1 MRTLGALNMTTRDGI
16 PRFRTTPEFEEKYCT
31 GCKEYWPC
39 DPEFF
44 RKMHGYWAAR
54 CRACEAEG
62 IRRSREKSLGRR
74 AVNATVVA
82 ALVFGSL
89 SAVASDYCDTV
100 AAMTT
105 AMQMDKERGFT
116 RQQMARI
123 VATAETD
130 ETRATGAAIIR
141 LVYVGNE
148 DNGLSPGAMGRLA
161 RKACLTTEPN
171 ALNAGVAP

>member
-1 MRTLGALNMTTRDGI
+1 MRTLGAMSPKTKDGK
-16 PRFRTTPEFEEKYCT
+16 PRFRTEPEFETKICT
-31 GCKEYWPC
+31 KCKDYWPC
-39 DPEFF
+39 DAEFF
-44 RKMHGYWAAR
+44 RINAGHWAPW
-54 CRACEAEG
+54 CRACEREAQRTARE
-62 IRRSREKSLGRR
+62 RSLARR
-74 AVNATVVA
+74 AVNGIVA
-82 ALVFGSL
+82 MSLFVGSL
-89 SAVASDYCDTV
+89 SAIASDYCDTV

-123 VATAETD
+123 VATAESD

>member
-1 MRTLGALNMTTRDGI
+1 MKLGSINPTTMDGI
-16 PRFRTTPEFEEKYCT
+16 PRFRTRPEFEEKYCT

-39 DPEFF
+39 DPKFF
-44 RKMHGYWAAR
+44 RNTHGYWAAR

-62 IRRSREKSLGRR
+62 VRRSRAKSISRR
-74 AVNATVVA
+74 SVNSLIVA
-82 ALVFGSL
+82 ALIVGSL
-89 SAVASDYCDTV
+89 SATASDYCNTV
-100 AAMTT
+100 AEMTT
-105 AMQMDKERGFT
+105 AMQMDKERGFN

-123 VATAETD
+123 LANAKTD

-161 RKACLTTEPN
+161 RAACLTTEPN